1 MPTRK
6 IAIQFIGLLWL
17 ILLTSCLQA
26 QQVLLVVDA
35 KGGADFS
42 SIQDAVNSLPD
53 TAHEQRVI
61 YIKNGTYP
69 EKVFIAKHKITLA
82 GEDKNKTIL
91 SISLSRD
98 VWRCES
104 PDDWGV
110 ATLNLK
116 GNDIVLENL
125 SIINSYGFD
134 HVNDTYVDCK
144 TDTGTITKQVRRSS
158 HQMALRSFTTTRLI
172 VRNCILRAYG
182 GDTVSPWNVEEG
194 MYYFKD
200 CLMEGGVD
208 FYCPRGWA
216 WAENCEFV
224 AHGNV
229 AAIWHDGSK
238 YEDSKTVLVNCTFRG
253 DDGFKL
259 GRYHRDAQFYLLN
272 CSFAANMADAP
283 VYLNPSNPQN
293 KIVWG
298 QRVYFFNSHR
308 KGGDYNWH
316 KDNLQEAKGSPK
328 AETITPEWTFAG
340 KWNPLAIQPFV
351 WKKQGVRGDKGTS
364 SMQDTRDKGASGVQ
378 DKRAINDIVFQA
390 DNMLLY
396 QRAVGGW
403 PKAVGEVKVD
413 YTKQLSA
420 AEAKRT
426 QADSLRI
433 DATIDNSATTKEI
446 RFLVNAYKQTKD
458 QRYLRAAEK
467 GIRYCLKAQY
477 ANGGWPQYYPDSSSY
492 RSQITYNDNA
502 MVNVLNI
509 MQDIVE
515 QKNNFN
521 LVDASFIPLATEAVA
536 KGVNCILKTQ
546 LIVNGKLTAWCA
558 QYNHKTLQPEMA
570 RKFELVSLSGMES
583 AGIVSFLLRIP
594 NPTQPIKQAIQA
606 AVEWFEMVK
615 IKGYVYKDIIDPG
628 MPGGKDRVIV
638 PEENAVLWARF
649 YEIPNNKPFFTGRD
663 SIRKYKVSEI
673 EHERR
678 VGYAWYG
685 TWPEKILVKDYPAWK
700 KKNLI
705 N

>member
-1 MPTRK
+1 MPSKK
-6 IAIQFIGLLWL
+6 IVIQFMGLLWL
-17 ILLTSCLQA
+17 ILLANCLQA
-26 QQVLLVVDA
+26 QQVLLVVDKEG
-35 KGGADFS
+35 KGDFR
-42 SIQDAVNSLPD
+42 SIQDAINSLPD
-53 TAHEQRVI
+53 TANEQRVI
-61 YIKNGTYP
+61 YIKNGTYA
-69 EKVFIAKHKITLA
+69 EKVFISKHKITLA
-82 GEDKNKTIL
+82 GEDKHKTIL

-104 PDDWGV
+104 ADDWGV
-110 ATLNLK
+110 AAINLN
-116 GNDIVLENL
+116 GNDIILENL

-293 KIVWG
+293 TILWG
-298 QRVYFFNSHR
+298 KRVYFFNSHR

-316 KDNLQEAKGSPK
+316 KDNLHEAKGSPK
-328 AETITPEWTFAG
+328 AEMITPEWTFRG
-340 KWNPLAIQPFV
+340 RWNPQAIVPFV
-351 WKKQGVRGDKGTS
+351 FKQKDTRDMGISGR
-364 SMQDTRDKGASGVQ
+364 QDTRTV
-378 DKRAINDIVFQA
+378 NDIVLQA
-390 DNMLLY
+390 ENMLLY

-413 YTKQLSA
+413 YTKTLSE
-420 AEAKRT
+420 AEKKRT
-426 QADSLRI
+426 LADSLRK

-446 RFLVNAYKQTKD
+446 RFLINAYKQTAD
-458 QRYLRAAEK
+458 GRYLKAAEK

-492 RSQITYNDNA
+492 RAQITYNDNA
-502 MVNVLNI
+502 MVNVLNVL
-509 MQDIVE
+509 QDIAE
-515 QKNNFN
+515 KKNGFE
-521 LVDASFIPLATEAVA
+521 LVDASFISLAQQAVE
-536 KGVNCILKTQ
+536 KGVDCILQTQ
-546 LIVNGKLTAWCA
+546 LSEKGKPTAWCA
-558 QYNHKTLQPEMA
+558 QYNQKTLQPEMA

-583 AGIVSFLLRIP
+583 AGILSFLLRLP
-594 NPTQPIKQAIQA
+594 HPTAAMKKAIEA
-606 AVEWFEMVK
+606 AVEWFEQVK
-615 IKGYVYKDIIDPG
+615 IKGFVYMDITDPN
-628 MPGGKDRVIV
+628 MPNGKDRVII
-638 PEENAVLWARF
+638 PEENAVVWARF
-649 YEIPNNKPFFTGRD
+649 YEISNNRPFFTGRD
-663 SIRKYKVSEI
+663 SIRKYKLTEI

-685 TWPEKILVKDYPAWK
+685 TWPQKILVKDYPAWK
-700 KKNLI
+700 KKHLI